1 MENAGESAMNLNAA
15 IIDLRLGGVQDQ
27 IRAWAAD
34 ELKLNVAAPTGLQ
47 SLTFV
52 YLSVQT
58 LLDLDALSDLYG
70 EKAISTLQLSATF
83 RRADT
88 IQRLLM
94 LTA

>member
-15 IIDLRLGGVQDQ
+15 IIDQRLGGVQDE

-34 ELKLNVAAPTGLQ
+34 ELNVADPTRLQ
-47 SLTFV
+47 SLVFV